1 MALLRSD
8 GKNTNC
14 EVFDVQDIMSHFV
27 TIVLL
32 VGACLVGVA
41 YVRIQ
46 RLIEEIPK
54 GGLRRRWS
62 DLRALVLFFI
72 AVYLIYTFLNW
83 MEWLDGKFELIVPAL
98 LFLGA
103 VLLLFIGTLALETA
117 TEFTRFSR
125 FERESIM
132 DHLTGVYNRR
142 YLDKRIASEA
152 TRSRRYNV
160 PLSMMMIDIDHFK
173 AVNDRYG
180 HQIGDQVLKR
190 LGELLIKKVRVI
202 DIVARYGGEEIAI
215 LTIQTNIAD
224 AFDQAE
230 RLRKAV
236 EAFIMVPAD
245 EKEQREAVRITV
257 SIGVAGF
264 DQQVFDSQT
273 MIKKADMALYQAK
286 NEGRNRV
293 IAYQDEKS
301 ITQDGQG

>member
-1 MALLRSD
+1 
-8 GKNTNC
+8 
-14 EVFDVQDIMSHFV
+14 
-27 TIVLL
+27 
-32 VGACLVGVA
+32 
-41 YVRIQ
+41 
-46 RLIEEIPK
+46 
-54 GGLRRRWS
+54 
-62 DLRALVLFFI
+62 
-72 AVYLIYTFLNW
+72 

-132 DHLTGVYNRR
+132 DHLTGVHNRR
-142 YLDKRIASEA
+142 YLDERIASEA
-152 TRSRRYNV
+152 TRARRYGV

-190 LGELLIKKVRVI
+190 LGELLIKKVRII
-202 DIVARYGGEEIAI
+202 DVVARYGGEEIAI

>member
-1 MALLRSD
+1 M
-8 GKNTNC
+8 
-14 EVFDVQDIMSHFV
+14 QDIMSHFV

-32 VGACLVGVA
+32 VGACLMGIA

-72 AVYLIYTFLNW
+72 AGYLIYTFLNW
-83 MEWLDGKFELIVPAL
+83 VELLDGKFELIVPAL
-98 LFLGA
+98 LFLVA

-152 TRSRRYNV
+152 TRARRYDM

-202 DIVARYGGEEIAI
+202 DVVARYGGEEIAI

-236 EAFIMVPAD
+236 EAAIMVPAD

-286 NEGRNRV
+286 SEGRNRV